1 MKTMKDARYLINRK
15 QLKRPTNMIRKAPR
29 GVMDARSILNSKHK
43 SRPMNRAGVNVQGS
57 FSSTKRS
64 IPSNASTSQV
74 APPEKRVKVARDGN
88 IVITAKSK
96 EVFPHSVPRWS
107 PADVET
113 TNVENLGIDDVL
125 DMDSLPST
133 LIGMNKALPSNRS
146 LAEEIV
152 DMQDTMI
159 ADQVSTLQQ
168 QPSMCVYVSNLHASV
183 SKQDIVE
190 LFGDIGLIKRVEMTQ
205 PGVALVEFFDSNDA
219 IKACELYHQRLLDG
233 QPMMCQVQPSKRSSL
248 ISQRLG
254 ERVDPRPSL
263 VNSRSIHNPQNVR
276 FTVKLS

>member
-1 MKTMKDARYLINRK
+1 
-15 QLKRPTNMIRKAPR
+15 
-29 GVMDARSILNSKHK
+29 
-43 SRPMNRAGVNVQGS
+43 
-57 FSSTKRS
+57 
-64 IPSNASTSQV
+64 
-74 APPEKRVKVARDGN
+74 
-88 IVITAKSK
+88 
-96 EVFPHSVPRWS
+96 
-107 PADVET
+107 
-113 TNVENLGIDDVL
+113 
-125 DMDSLPST
+125 MDSLPST

-233 QPMMCQVQPSKRSSL
+233 NLYFSYLCR
-248 ISQRLG
+248 
-254 ERVDPRPSL
+254 
-263 VNSRSIHNPQNVR
+263 
-276 FTVKLS
+276 KLTAS